1 MSLLGGFLGET
12 LWARW
17 KGHDILK
24 VTEILEDNLKVEKKP
39 LQLSDLLKKKK
50 SRKEKQLR
58 TMNVCRFLC
67 FTLL

>member
-24 VTEILEDNLKVEKKP
+24 VTEILEDNLKVEKNP
-39 LQLSDLLKKKK
+39 PIIRFVKKKK
-50 SRKEKQLR
+50 SQGKRSNSEP
-58 TMNVCRFLC
+58 
-67 FTLL
+67 